1 MGAVRPRSPDPYA
14 GDQPGRYDRDILHGL
29 ALPPDG
35 RILELG
41 SGTGE
46 FTARLAPLVPLGEVI
61 GVDADRDVVA
71 AARLRAE
78 DRRLSFHVCRVQDVA
93 ALVAEESVDLVVSRG
108 VLHRLPAAEHPA
120 LLSAV
125 YRVLRPG
132 AVFRAELSGVGQLAA
147 VRQIADAEAAA
158 VGGSPPAW
166 YLPGPED
173 YRPLL
178 LAAGLQVQPGG
189 WVCLLHQPRVL
200 RGEAEVLGLLRG
212 QVLPSYVAGLPA
224 AVVPRFRRRVE
235 ERVLAELRTADGS
248 CRPDFVRLELCAH
261 RPKGEFL
268 I

>member
-1 MGAVRPRSPDPYA
+1 MGAVRPRSPDPCA
-14 GDQPGRYDRDILHGL
+14 GDQPGRYDRDLLHGL
-29 ALPPDG
+29 LLPPDG

-46 FTARLAPLVPLGEVI
+46 LTARLAPLAPRGEVI

-78 DRRLSFHVCRVQDVA
+78 DRRLSFHVCRAQDIA
-93 ALVAEESVDLVVSRG
+93 DLVAEESVDLVVSRG

-120 LLSAV
+120 VLSAV

-147 VRQIADAEAAA
+147 IRRIADAEVAAI
-158 VGGSPPAW
+158 GGSPPEW

-178 LAAGLQVQPGG
+178 QAAGFQLQPDG
-189 WVCLLHQPRVL
+189 WVCLLHQRRAF

-212 QVLPSYVAGLPA
+212 QVLPPYLAGLAA

-235 ERVLAELRTADGS
+235 ERVLAELRTADGCCS
-248 CRPDFVRLELCAH
+248 PDFVRLELSA
-261 RPKGEFL
+261 RRLKAESL
-268 I
+268 S

>member
-1 MGAVRPRSPDPYA
+1 MGAVRPPPPDPCA

-29 ALPPDG
+29 LLPPDG

-46 FTARLAPLVPLGEVI
+46 FTARLAPLVPRGEVI

-78 DRRLSFHVCRVQDVA
+78 DRRLSFHVCRLPDIGC
-93 ALVAEESVDLVVSRG
+93 LVAEESVDLVVSRG

-132 AVFRAELSGVGQLAA
+132 AAFRAELSGAGQLAA
-147 VRQIADAEAAA
+147 IRRIADAEAAA
-158 VGGSPPAW
+158 VGGAPPGW
-166 YLPGPED
+166 YLPSPEE

-178 LAAGLQVQPGG
+178 LAAGFQLQPDG
-189 WVCLLHQPRVL
+189 WVHLLHQRRVL
-200 RGEAEVLGLLRG
+200 RGEAEVVGLLRG
-212 QVLPSYVAGLPA
+212 QVLPPYVAGLAA

-235 ERVLAELRTADGS
+235 ERVLGELRTPDG
-248 CRPDFVRLELCAH
+248 CCCPDFVRLELCAH
-261 RPKGEFL
+261 RPAADFL

>member
-1 MGAVRPRSPDPYA
+1 MGAVRPPPPDPCA
-14 GDQPGRYDRDILHGL
+14 GDQPGRHDRDILHGL
-29 ALPPDG
+29 LLPPDG

-46 FTARLAPLVPLGEVI
+46 FTARLAPLVPRGEVI

-78 DRRLSFHVCRVQDVA
+78 DRRLSFHVCRAQDIA
-93 ALVAEESVDLVVSRG
+93 DLVAEESVDLVVSRG

-125 YRVLRPG
+125 YRILRPG

-147 VRQIADAEAAA
+147 IRRIADAEVAA
-158 VGGSPPAW
+158 VGGSPPEW

-178 LAAGLQVQPGG
+178 LAAGFQMQPDG
-189 WVCLLHQPRVL
+189 WVCLLHQRRVF

-212 QVLPSYVAGLPA
+212 QVLPPYVAGLAA

-235 ERVLAELRTADGS
+235 ERVLGELRTADGCCS
-248 CRPDFVRLELCAH
+248 PDFVRLELSAR
-261 RPKGEFL
+261 RPKAESV